1 MCNFIDDEQEVDT
14 MTVDKYVG
22 AVQEGKRTI
31 ANECIE
37 VKQKQLIIE

>member
-31 ANECIE
+31 ASECIE
-37 VKQKQLIIE
+37 IKN

>member
-1 MCNFIDDEQEVDT
+1 MCKFIDDEQEVDT

-22 AVQEGKRTI
+22 AVQNGKRLI

-37 VKQKQLIIE
+37 VKN